1 MSGGFIDGWQT
12 GGTNIS
18 DLIKYDFDWDILFT
32 EPYTGI
38 LITGIKITLLIFAVS
53 SVCSFFLGT
62 GLAIL
67 RVSRIRFFRL
77 LGNMYV
83 KIFQSIP
90 ILFWLL
96 FFYYILP
103 DLLPFEIGSQLNSY
117 YYYPVIAGI
126 VALTLDNASYVSDIL
141 KNGKFLIPQTQ
152 RDVAISTGLSRI
164 QQYLYVLLPQMIRVT
179 LPPLGTRM
187 VHNFK
192 NTTLCMVIATHELTW
207 ATQQVESLSFRGVEA
222 VIMATVFYVAL
233 SILMASLVILLERHL
248 KINASDI
255 IRPGV

>member
-1 MSGGFIDGWQT
+1 M
-12 GGTNIS
+12 
-18 DLIKYDFDWDILFT
+18 
-32 EPYTGI
+32 
-38 LITGIKITLLIFAVS
+38 VS
-53 SVCSFFLGT
+53 SIASFFLGT
-62 GLAIL
+62 GISIL
-67 RVSRIRFFRL
+67 RVSRMRLFRI

-83 KIFQSIP
+83 KIFESIP
-90 ILFWLL
+90 VLFWML

-103 DLLPFEIGSQLNSY
+103 DLLPAGLGLKLNAY

-164 QQYLYVLLPQMIRVT
+164 QQYLYVLLPQMFRVT

-192 NTTLCMVIATHELTW
+192 NTTLCMVITAPELTW

-222 VIMATVFYVAL
+222 IIMATVFYFFL
-233 SILMASLVILLERHL
+233 SILMASLVILLERYL
-248 KINASDI
+248 KIDAANV
-255 IRPGV
+255 IRPEG